1 MTSDA
6 SRTVSD
12 EPIGVTCEPITDGWR
27 CTVVVGEDPGATTH
41 EVLVDRE
48 SLRRLTAEGAEPDDL
63 VRESFRFLLEREPRG
78 SFRFLLE
85 REPRGSIM
93 RRFELPVIGRFFA
106 EYESEIERRMR
117 R

>member
-6 SRTVSD
+6 SRAVTDQPISVS
-12 EPIGVTCEPITDGWR
+12 CEPVNDGWR
-27 CTVVVGEDPGATTH
+27 CTVLVGDDPEATKH
-41 EVLVDRE
+41 DVLVDRE
-48 SLRRLTAEGAEPDDL
+48 TLSRLTDGAEPDDL
-63 VRESFRFLLEREPRG
+63 VRE

-106 EYESEIERRMR
+106 EYEEEIERRMR

>member
-1 MTSDA
+1 M
-6 SRTVSD
+6 SD
-12 EPIGVTCEPITDGWR
+12 EPLGVTCEPINDGWR
-27 CTVVVGEDPGATTH
+27 CTVVVGEEPGATTH

-63 VRESFRFLLEREPRG
+63 VRESFRFLLEREPR
-78 SFRFLLE
+78 S
-85 REPRGSIM
+85 SIM

>member
-6 SRTVSD
+6 SRMVSD
-12 EPIGVTCEPITDGWR
+12 EPIGVTCEPINDGWR

-41 EVLVDRE
+41 DVLVDRE

-63 VRESFRFLLEREPRG
+63 VRE

>member
-6 SRTVSD
+6 RGASD
-12 EPIGVTCEPITDGWR
+12 EALSVACEPVQEGWR
-27 CTVVVGEDPGATTH
+27 CTVIVGDDPGATTH

-48 SLRRLTAEGAEPDDL
+48 TLSRLAEGAEPDDL
-63 VRESFRFLLEREPRG
+63 VRE

-106 EYESEIERRMR
+106 EYESEIARRMR

>member
-6 SRTVSD
+6 PRAVSD
-12 EPIGVTCEPITDGWR
+12 EPIAVVCEPVDDGWR
-27 CTVVVGEDPGATTH
+27 CTVRVGDDPGATEH

-48 SLRRLTAEGAEPDDL
+48 TLGRLTEGAEPDDL
-63 VRESFRFLLEREPRG
+63 VRE

>member
-78 SFRFLLE
+78 S
-85 REPRGSIM
+85 IM

>member
-1 MTSDA
+1 
-6 SRTVSD
+6 VSD
-12 EPIGVTCEPITDGWR
+12 EPLGVTCEPINDGWR
-27 CTVVVGEDPGATTH
+27 CTVVVGEEPGATTH

-63 VRESFRFLLEREPRG
+63 VRESFRFLLEREPR
-78 SFRFLLE
+78 S
-85 REPRGSIM
+85 SIM

>member
-12 EPIGVTCEPITDGWR
+12 ESIGVTCEPITDGWR

-78 SFRFLLE
+78 S
-85 REPRGSIM
+85 IM

>member
-1 MTSDA
+1 M
-6 SRTVSD
+6 SD
-12 EPIGVTCEPITDGWR
+12 EPLGVTCEPINDGWR
-27 CTVVVGEDPGATTH
+27 CTVVVGEEPGATTH

-78 SFRFLLE
+78 S
-85 REPRGSIM
+85 IM